1 MAHHRRRA
9 VSNPQKTKGSG
20 WERALVDYLA
30 LHHIEATRIPAGATN
45 DRGDLFIP
53 IIEWPSIDAK
63 NYASYAGQLGGWVD
77 RAEEQAVNAGRRFGI
92 VWLKRKGKANPANGY
107 VVMSGKAFATV
118 MAMIGD
124 K

>member
-1 MAHHRRRA
+1 M
-9 VSNPQKTKGSG
+9 SNPQKDKGSG
-20 WERALVDYLA
+20 WERALVDFLA

-63 NYASYAGQLGGWVD
+63 NYASYAGQLAGWVD

>member
-1 MAHHRRRA
+1 

-20 WERALVDYLA
+20 WERALVDFLA
-30 LHHIEATRIPAGATN
+30 VHRIEATRIPAGASN

-63 NYASYAGQLGGWVD
+63 NYSSYAGQLGGWVD
-77 RAEEQAVNAGRRFGI
+77 RAEEQATNAGRRFGI
-92 VWLKRKGKANPANGY
+92 VWLKRRGKANPANAY
-107 VVMSGKAFATV
+107 VVMSGKAFMTL
-118 MAMIGD
+118 MSMIGD

>member
-1 MAHHRRRA
+1 M
-9 VSNPQKTKGSG
+9 SNPQKSKGSG

-63 NYASYAGQLGGWVD
+63 NYASYAGQLAGWVD
-77 RAEEQAVNAGRRFGI
+77 RAEEQAINAGRLFGLG
-92 VWLKRKGKANPANGY
+92 WLTRKGNANPANAY
-107 VVMSGKAFATV
+107 VVMSGKAFMTL